1 MSWKTQWFLWRY
13 KFFLAAWNGRN
24 LRKIVWTQ
32 SIRLHEQ
39 KLPPNQW
46 TKLFY
51 FIKNLNTR
59 LNRAWYFFD
68 ILKFVFFCPKLR
80 KPRAFCAKFIS
91 LVCEL
96 RIIEKP
102 FGSKALRIILLQR
115 HNKCCDVIS
124 FSWRREQTVYL
135 CKIFWTQ
142 FVCMTKNRPNRLRI
156 KIYGKMPVEK
166 LNILSTYMQ
175 FSTQHILLK
184 NIREFCVAIPVGWIR
199 QNASNIWQK
208 NWIKHRNTHC
218 TFENKNKK
226 V

>member
-13 KFFLAAWNGRN
+13 KFFLAAWNGRS

-39 KLPPNQW
+39 KLPQKQW

-68 ILKFVFFCPKLR
+68 ILKFVFFVQSYASLGHFAQNLLVLFANLESSKNHLVV
-80 KPRAFCAKFIS
+80 KPYELFCFKD
-91 LVCEL
+91 
-96 RIIEKP
+96 
-102 FGSKALRIILLQR
+102 
-115 HNKCCDVIS
+115 NKCCGVIS
-124 FSWRREQTVYL
+124 FSWQLEQTVYL

-156 KIYGKMPVEK
+156 KIYGKIPIEK

-199 QNASNIWQK
+199 QNASNIQKK